1 MRMANNLMNGV
12 RVFLAAALLFAA
24 SVALPARA
32 GENLKL
38 NAHLDYSSD
47 SNDGPLIT
55 GDHMD
60 EAVVSGKLNYIIFFG
75 EACYNSKR
83 QARRT
88 VSLYEKFRGRV
99 NFVIVDLDVKHTRQQ
114 DELISAH
121 YRGSIPHVTILDRN
135 GKTIYDRA
143 GEVGEADIQNA
154 LDSLL
159 K

>member
-1 MRMANNLMNGV
+1 MNRKHRSWISEMAV
-12 RVFLAAALLFAA
+12 VAFLSAAILA
-24 SVALPARA
+24 VPAQA

-38 NAHLDYSSD
+38 NPHLDYSSD

-55 GDHMD
+55 GDRLD
-60 EAVVSGKLNYIIFFG
+60 EAAAAGKPNYVIFYG

-88 VSLYEKFRGRV
+88 VSLYEKYRGRV
-99 NFVIVDLDVKHTRQQ
+99 NFVIIDLDQKHTPRQ

-121 YRGSIPHVTILDRN
+121 YRGSIPHITIIGRN
-135 GKTIYDRA
+135 GKTLYDQA
-143 GEVGEADIQNA
+143 GEVNETDISNL
-154 LDSLL
+154 LDPQL

>member
-1 MRMANNLMNGV
+1 MTIF
-12 RVFLAAALLFAA
+12 RVKCAGLFAA
-24 SVALPARA
+24 ILLVLLLGAAVPVRA

-55 GDHMD
+55 GDRMED
-60 EAVVSGKLNYIIFFG
+60 GVAAAKPNYIIFYG

-88 VSLYEKFRGRV
+88 VSLYEKYRGRV
-99 NFVIVDLDVKHTRQQ
+99 NFVIIDLDLKHTQQQ

-121 YRGSIPHVTILDRN
+121 YRGSIPHVTILDRS
-135 GKTIYDRA
+135 GRAVYDKA
-143 GEVGEADIQNA
+143 GEVEESDISNI
-154 LDSLL
+154 LDGFL

>member
-1 MRMANNLMNGV
+1 MAT
-12 RVFLAAALLFAA
+12 ALLALFAGIA
-24 SVALPARA
+24 APARA

-55 GDHMD
+55 GDRMED
-60 EAVVSGKLNYIIFFG
+60 GVAAAKPNYIIFYG

-88 VSLYEKFRGRV
+88 VSLYEKYRGRV
-99 NFVIVDLDVKHTRQQ
+99 NFVIIDLDLKHTQQQ

-121 YRGSIPHVTILDRN
+121 YRGSIPHVTILDRS
-135 GKTIYDRA
+135 GKTVYDKA
-143 GEVGEADIQNA
+143 GEVEESDISSI
-154 LDSLL
+154 LDRIL

>member
-1 MRMANNLMNGV
+1 MMTNPMKWT
-12 RVFLAAALLFAA
+12 ALIVVAVLFAA
-24 SVALPARA
+24 APILA

-55 GDHMD
+55 GERMEDGI
-60 EAVVSGKLNYIIFFG
+60 AAGKPNYIIFYG

-88 VSLYEKFRGRV
+88 VSLYEKYRGRV
-99 NFVIVDLDVKHTRQQ
+99 NFVIVDLDLKHTREQ
-114 DELISAH
+114 DQLISAH
-121 YRGSIPHVTILDRN
+121 YRGSIPHVTILDRA
-135 GKTIYDRA
+135 GKAVYDRA
-143 GEVGEADIQNA
+143 GELNESDIVNI
-154 LDSLL
+154 LDPLL

>member
-1 MRMANNLMNGV
+1 MRISRTKGAG
-12 RVFLAAALLFAA
+12 FLAVAVLIS
-24 SVALPARA
+24 SVVVLAPARA

-55 GDHMD
+55 GDRMND
-60 EAVVSGKLNYIIFFG
+60 GVASGKPNYIIFYG

-88 VSLYEKFRGRV
+88 VSLYEKYRGRV
-99 NFVIVDLDVKHTRQQ
+99 NFVIVDLDLKHTQQQ

-121 YRGSIPHVTILDRN
+121 YRGSIPHVTILDRA
-135 GKTIYDRA
+135 GKTVYDRS
-143 GEVGEADIQNA
+143 GEVGESEIANI
-154 LDSLL
+154 LDPLL

>member
-60 EAVVSGKLNYIIFFG
+60 EAVVSGKPNYIIFTPRRVTTP
-75 EACYNSKR
+75 N
-83 QARRT
+83 ARRGAPSAST
-88 VSLYEKFRGRV
+88 K
-99 NFVIVDLDVKHTRQQ
+99 NF
-114 DELISAH
+114 A
-121 YRGSIPHVTILDRN
+121 
-135 GKTIYDRA
+135 A
-143 GEVGEADIQNA
+143 A
-154 LDSLL
+154 
-159 K
+159 